1 MSKLIIKTNRQ
12 DKEVQIFPG
21 QKRSS
26 KRKKIGF
33 LVRYSDVVSTFF
45 SVGRLMIGYER
56 YGMGSN
62 KWTKIK
68 MDPDF
73 GDIVSLS
80 TLL

>member
-1 MSKLIIKTNRQ
+1 
-12 DKEVQIFPG
+12 
-21 QKRSS
+21 
-26 KRKKIGF
+26 
-33 LVRYSDVVSTFF
+33 
-45 SVGRLMIGYER
+45 MIGYER